1 VATKQAE
8 IGARGEDIA
17 TEWLRQHGFYIV
29 ERNWRVGRYE
39 MDIIAE
45 HYDTM
50 HFVEVKTRRQGGWQ
64 SAYDSIDEQK
74 RRSLRRAAMAYR
86 AMHRLRHNIEFDL
99 LAITVDDNGST
110 MVDFVENI
118 I

>member
-50 HFVEVKTRRQGGWQ
+50 HFVEGKTRRQGGWQ

>member
-1 VATKQAE
+1 MATKQAE

-99 LAITVDDNGST
+99 LAITIDDNGST

>member
-1 VATKQAE
+1 MATKQAE

-74 RRSLRRAAMAYR
+74 RRSLRRAAMTYR

>member
-1 VATKQAE
+1 MATKQAE